1 MNQKTRSLAVNALVI
16 ALYVV
21 LSWVSGLFSLAAGP
35 IQFRLSE
42 SLNHLVAF
50 NRKYIVGVTLGVVL
64 YNALFSPMGWVDVV
78 FGGGQTLLGL
88 GLVYWLGPKCSKL
101 WQRMALV
108 TASMSLTMIIIAWE
122 IVWTGHMGWDKLL
135 PMFGTLLPSELV
147 MLLISA
153 PVMLAIDRAVH
164 FAKRVEA

>member
-1 MNQKTRSLAVNALVI
+1 MNRKTRTLAVNALVI

-21 LSWVSGLFSLAAGP
+21 LSYVSGIFGLAAGP

-50 NRKYIVGVTLGVVL
+50 DRKYIVGVTLGVVL

-88 GLVYWLGPKCSKL
+88 GLVYWLTPKLTKL
-101 WQRMALV
+101 WQRLALV

-122 IVWTGHMGWDKLL
+122 IVWTGHMGLDKLL
-135 PMFGTLLPSELV
+135 PMFATLLPSELV
-147 MLLISA
+147 MLVIA
-153 PVMLAIDRAVH
+153 VPVMLAIDRVVH
-164 FAKRVEA
+164 FAQRVAA